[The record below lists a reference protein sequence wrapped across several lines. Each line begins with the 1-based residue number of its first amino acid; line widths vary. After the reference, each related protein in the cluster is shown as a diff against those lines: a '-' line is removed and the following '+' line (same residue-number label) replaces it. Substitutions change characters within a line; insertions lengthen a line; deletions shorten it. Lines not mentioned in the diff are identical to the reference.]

1 MGCGNR
7 NIGNVFL
14 RKKQEFNYFSFMKLP
29 FRKKHKYPLFLDW
42 IEKETLLVE
51 GRLDHVDNKG
61 DPAQNTEIVSEMT
74 QV

>member
-1 MGCGNR
+1 MSNGAR
-7 NIGNVFL
+7 LPIL
-14 RKKQEFNYFSFMKLP
+14 FSFMKLS
-29 FRKKHKYPLFLDW
+29 FRKKNKYPLFLDW